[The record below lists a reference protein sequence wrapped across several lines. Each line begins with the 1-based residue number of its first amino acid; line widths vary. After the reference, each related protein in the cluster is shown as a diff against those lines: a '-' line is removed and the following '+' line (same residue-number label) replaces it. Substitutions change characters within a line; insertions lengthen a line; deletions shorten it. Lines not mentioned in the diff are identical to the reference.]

1 MPESNE
7 KQLRSA
13 SIRRSPRG
21 RSVFKSNKRLKSEAR
36 ASLLGNLTRPVFSVF
51 LYTLS
56 TAVLAELIANFR
68 TESALLSLLFSV
80 IVYVVLGTCSKM
92 LRIGLSSI
100 FLRLHFRRDV
110 KISDLFC
117 AFAGKSDTAVQCCAF
132 LSLIELLFV
141 FPLLALL
148 SAGSALNRTVYVI
161 LLILFSLAAFFGVL
175 SVRIRYAPHS
185 YLLLDFPGL
194 PAGTLLRG
202 SARMMQGHR
211 MRLFRLYLSFLP
223 LYVLGVLSFGVAR
236 LWVNSYSHS
245 AGAAFYRDLT
255 AKI

>member
-7 KQLRSA
+7 RQLRSA
-13 SIRRSPRG
+13 SVRRSPRG

-36 ASLLGNLTRPVFSVF
+36 ASLLGNLTRPVLSVF

-100 FLRLHFRRDV
+100 FLRLHF
-110 KISDLFC
+110 I
-117 AFAGKSDTAVQCCAF
+117 
-132 LSLIELLFV
+132 
-141 FPLLALL
+141 

-236 LWVNSYSHS
+236 LWVNSYTHS
-245 AGAAFYRDLT
+245 AEAAFYRDLT